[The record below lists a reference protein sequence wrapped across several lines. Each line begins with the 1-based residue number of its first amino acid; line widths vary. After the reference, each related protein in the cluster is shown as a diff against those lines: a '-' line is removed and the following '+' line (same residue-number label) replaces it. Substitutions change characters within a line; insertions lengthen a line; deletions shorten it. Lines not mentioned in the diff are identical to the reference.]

1 MATFNSSHLRL
12 IGLLGRTGARLNST
26 AATRSST
33 AALLVPHAHFL
44 NMVAGRVPPAA
55 EASTPIAP
63 FAVSAAT
70 VHTAAESSTTRTA
83 LPRITFD
90 DVATARTLAET
101 TGEPLAWLAPTV
113 V

>member
-44 NMVAGRVPPAA
+44 NMVAGRAPPAV

-70 VHTAAESSTTRTA
+70 VHTAAESSTHTA

-101 TGEPLAWLAPTV
+101 TGESLAWLAPTV